1 MWIPGDAAE
10 IERAA
15 RAGELVETPTFDA
28 KADLPAPT
36 KNASLAVDVAAM
48 STDGGV
54 LLYGIGE
61 DEHGQPTVPLPIGL
75 AGAGDRIGQIVATSI
90 SEVPYI
96 DVRAYPLP
104 HDQARGYLLVVV
116 PQSARAPHQVTVG
129 HDYRYYGRGATGNR
143 RLSEGDVARLY
154 ERRQSWA
161 VDREELL
168 VECIASAPLR
178 PHPAFGYVHAFARPV
193 APGKSLW
200 DRAVEAHGPEQNLR
214 RELAAAAAASS
225 VTGTFDPSF
234 ASGSLSWHRQG
245 ADWWRV
251 SKWPQSYYSDP
262 ERLKDP
268 SRLLEAAFSVD
279 GRGRLFCGSAT
290 RVWRNNNPRIMEVI
304 IAGTMSGFLSML
316 GALYRDAGYHG
327 AVDVGVAVTNLHGA
341 GSLAMQGDFSERF
354 YGATEFTNTARWSA
368 AELHDAEQRTRDLL
382 SRFFEASTGRP
393 GYDPF
398 ADR

>member
-54 LLYGIGE
+54 LLYGVGE
-61 DEHGQPTVPLPIGL
+61 DEHGQPTVPLPIAL
-75 AGAGDRIGQIVATSI
+75 AGAADRIGQIVATSI

-96 DVRAYPLP
+96 DVRTYALP
-104 HDQARGYLLVVV
+104 DDQARGYLLVVV
-116 PQSARAPHQVTVG
+116 PQSARAPHQATVG
-129 HDYRYYGRGATGNR
+129 QDYRFYGRGATGNR
-143 RLSEGDVARLY
+143 RLTEGDVARLY

-168 VECIASAPLR
+168 AECIATAPLQ
-178 PHPAFGYVHAFARPV
+178 PDPAFGYVYAFARPV
-193 APGKSLW
+193 APDKDLW
-200 DRAVEAHGPEQNLR
+200 DRAVEAHEHERNLLR
-214 RELAAAAAASS
+214 ALSAAAAASPIAGS
-225 VTGTFDPSF
+225 FDPSF
-234 ASGSLSWHRQG
+234 VGSQDWQRQG
-245 ADWWRV
+245 ADWWRL
-251 SKWPQSYYSDP
+251 SKWPQSYYGDP
-262 ERLKDP
+262 EILKDP
-268 SRLLEAAFSVD
+268 SRLLEVAFSID

-290 RVWRNNNPRIMEVI
+290 RVWRNNKRRIMEVI

-354 YGATEFTNTARWSA
+354 YGASEFTNTARWSA
-368 AELHDAEQRTRDLL
+368 AELLDPEQRTRDLL
-382 SRFFEASTGRP
+382 GRFFEASTGRP
-393 GYDPF
+393 RYDPF